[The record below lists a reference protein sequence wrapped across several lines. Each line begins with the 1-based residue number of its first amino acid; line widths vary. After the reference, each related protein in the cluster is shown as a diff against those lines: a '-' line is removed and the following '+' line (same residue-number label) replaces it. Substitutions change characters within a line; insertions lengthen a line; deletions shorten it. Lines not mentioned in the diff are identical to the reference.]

1 MPGRTG
7 SWRCRCAARVLRAAR
22 RARVPEGGSPPPTAR
37 SARPRPGCPR
47 PSAARWSA
55 RHPRRSPPRRPF
67 STRVPHQPWRRRYRA
82 PVSEGLARAPPTE
95 ASADVSTP
103 NGNNRGALAEV
114 LRDAR
119 EHGSRQHSLGLDGKG
134 ATEGVAPRGV
144 ELGKHVVKKED
155 RCLPGTR
162 AQPRPLRELEREDG
176 GPLFS
181 TRGEGRQWPLADRHG
196 EILTMRTHERRP
208 LPAFAVTLLDEQ
220 SAIALGAIISGRP
233 GRLAGRRDARDRRRA
248 QRGGRRA
255 EGRSELLDRGLSPE
269 RDRCRQP
276 DELAVPERE
285 LAFGDRLLLTARTQQ
300 RIPLHEHPRVGT
312 RVRPMTTVD
321 LRHHRV
327 EVAAAGGGRRRPEVS
342 IPRK

>member
-7 SWRCRCAARVLRAAR
+7 SWGCRCAARVLRAAR

-37 SARPRPGCPR
+37 SARPRPGCRR

-55 RHPRRSPPRRPF
+55 RHPRRSPPRRPS

-103 NGNNRGALAEV
+103 NGNDRGALAEG
-114 LRDAR
+114 LGDAR

-155 RCLPGTR
+155 RRLPGAR
-162 AQPRPLRELEREDG
+162 AQPRPLRKLEREDG

-181 TRGEGRQWPLADRHG
+181 SRGEGRQWPLADRHG

-208 LPAFAVTLLDEQ
+208 LPAFAITLLDEQ

-233 GRLAGRRDARDRRRA
+233 CRLAGVRDVRDRVRA
-248 QRGGRRA
+248 QRRGRLRAASSGANSVTSRRA
-255 EGRSELLDRGLSPE
+255 RSSFPWHASTTTRANDAPQRTISASSPA
-269 RDRCRQP
+269 RDDSPRATRCTASSRLVLPAPFGPTNAVTPGTNRQSS
-276 DELAVPERE
+276 R
-285 LAFGDRLLLTARTQQ
+285 
-300 RIPLHEHPRVGT
+300 
-312 RVRPMTTVD
+312 
-321 LRHHRV
+321 
-327 EVAAAGGGRRRPEVS
+327 S
-342 IPRK
+342 